1 MSHLF
6 YFHLMKEFLSSFVKT
21 ALQKLH
27 WTFHHLTPSGLAVNT
42 GAFRGFDIQRNGT
55 YNVSYSIACFANNNN
70 FLSSKV
76 WCVRRRTKTTSEVA
90 ASGSPTFPTS
100 PSVGDY
106 HTGSTSAYPVATNWR
121 YATGGLWE
129 DHTSLA
135 TSTFRD
141 AGGDEVRFTTF
152 SGSVIAPLLANDIIF
167 FEATCN
173 IGWKVYG
180 TTYNDHHDDLV
191 TTVSIH
197 NVD

>member
-1 MSHLF
+1 MCASQGTL
-6 YFHLMKEFLSSFVKT
+6 L
-21 ALQKLH
+21 AAA
-27 WTFHHLTPSGLAVNT
+27 GLPRPRRGLL
-42 GAFRGFDIQRNGT
+42 GAGDWPARG
-55 YNVSYSIACFANNNN
+55 S
-70 FLSSKV
+70 
-76 WCVRRRTKTTSEVA
+76 
-90 ASGSPTFPTS
+90 PTS
-100 PSVGDY
+100 PSVNDY
-106 HTGSTSAYPVATNWR
+106 HTGSTSAYPDATNWR
-121 YATGGLWE
+121 YAVGGLWE

-180 TTYNDHHDDLV
+180 STYNDHHDDLV